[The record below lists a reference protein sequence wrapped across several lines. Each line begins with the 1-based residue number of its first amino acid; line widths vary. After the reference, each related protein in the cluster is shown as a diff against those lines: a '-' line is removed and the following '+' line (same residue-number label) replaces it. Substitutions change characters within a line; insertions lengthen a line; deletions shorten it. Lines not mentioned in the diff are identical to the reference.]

1 MLHVSS
7 YNHTGPIAVFAVVVT
22 VVVGVIFA
30 VVLVG
35 VIVAVDVIFCSNAD
49 IA

>member
-1 MLHVSS
+1 M
-7 YNHTGPIAVFAVVVT
+7 FAVVAT

-30 VVLVG
+30 VVVLVG
-35 VIVAVDVIFCSNAD
+35 VIVAVGVIFCSNAE